1 MNEKEEGKFFC
12 NDCGERTEG
21 ISFGDPDI
29 NVCSHCYSDRITPVS
44 LIKWCKLCGDLPTVK
59 AFGICWVCKAKI
71 VNECLEKLRGYLYGF
86 SDREICS
93 EHMGEKTP
101 CIFCALREELI
112 KQGFLKETAQMLANE
127 EYWIEDDKKFMDR
140 EIKRIRNE
148 IDTQPRNL
156 RK

>member
-1 MNEKEEGKFFC
+1 
-12 NDCGERTEG
+12 
-21 ISFGDPDI
+21 
-29 NVCSHCYSDRITPVS
+29 
-44 LIKWCKLCGDLPTVK
+44 
-59 AFGICWVCKAKI
+59 
-71 VNECLEKLRGYLYGF
+71 
-86 SDREICS
+86 
-93 EHMGEKTP
+93 MGEKTP